1 MNSQPKRER
10 REQIVYCCQLVVVFT
25 IILTALVNL
34 TFVESDTCLWTGLIS
49 GALGYLV
56 PNPSIRHHH
65 HNESVLSDA
74 AVEQLDAVLPTEHG
88 GSVHDETEQHD

>member
-1 MNSQPKRER
+1 M
-10 REQIVYCCQLVVVFT
+10 VYCCQLAAVFT

-34 TFVESDTCLWTGLIS
+34 TFLETDTCLWTGLIS

-56 PNPSIRHHH
+56 PNPSIRHHIQH
-65 HNESVLSDA
+65 DESLLSDA

-88 GSVHDETEQHD
+88 GSVHDETVQHD